1 MPAETIVE
9 QDTEQHRYVAK
20 IDGEVAGFVSYR
32 MQGDDFVFVHTEVDD
47 AFEGRGVGSAL
58 ARQSLDDVRRQ
69 GVKVVPQCP
78 FIAGWI
84 EKHPEYADL
93 TAQKA

>member
-84 EKHPEYADL
+84 ERHPEYADL